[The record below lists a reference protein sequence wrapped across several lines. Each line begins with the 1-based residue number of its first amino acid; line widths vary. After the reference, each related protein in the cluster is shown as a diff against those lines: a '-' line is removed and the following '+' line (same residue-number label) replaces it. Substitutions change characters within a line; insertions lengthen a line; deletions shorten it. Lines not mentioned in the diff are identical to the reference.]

1 MADFSEVCRTNDL
14 TDGTM
19 KRVNMQ
25 DKDIILARV
34 EGKFYAADGR
44 CPHMHAYLSRGT
56 LNGTIVTCPMHGSQF
71 DLKTGKVVRWVKGK
85 GYISLMGKLISALG
99 MAAKKEKPLTIYE
112 VKIEGD
118 RVMAKIS

>member
-1 MADFSEVCRTNDL
+1 MADFSEVCRINDL
-14 TDGTM
+14 TEGTM
-19 KRVNMQ
+19 KRVSMQ
-25 DKDIILARV
+25 DKDILLARV

-56 LNGTIVTCPMHGSQF
+56 LNGTVVTCPLHGSQF
-71 DLKTGKVVRWVKGK
+71 DLKTGKVVRWVRGK
-85 GYISLMGKLISALG
+85 GLISLIGKLMSCLG
-99 MAAKKEKPLTIYE
+99 MASKKEKPLTIYE